1 MADEYTRIP
10 LNRLAEE
17 VAGKILGE
25 LGLLGFDEVYI
36 TTEKNGK
43 SYLLVRDNT
52 YEKNEEIILR
62 CVARH
67 IHKDE

>member
-43 SYLLVRDNT
+43 SYLLVRDST
-52 YEKNEEIILR
+52 YEKSEEIILR

-67 IHKDE
+67 IHKDG